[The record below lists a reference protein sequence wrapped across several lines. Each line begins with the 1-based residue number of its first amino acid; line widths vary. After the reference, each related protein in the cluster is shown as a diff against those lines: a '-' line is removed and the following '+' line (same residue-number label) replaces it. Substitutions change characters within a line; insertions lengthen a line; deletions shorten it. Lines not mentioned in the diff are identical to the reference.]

1 MQFAS
6 ALNRRCIAEQAT
18 SATRTRMWVRAK
30 VIIGSSNFSELK
42 LLFSGTVHLDSGES
56 NINNYLI
63 EKAALEKETGGAAFT
78 PIYFGGSRSVNVT
91 SGTAELLS
99 DAILPSSFSLAN
111 FARGSVYWA
120 RVLISVAPS
129 ASFPRTAIANGTN
142 ESTLMF
148 NPVTCGVSDVDGT
161 GVPSYGV
168 GTGGTGPSDF
178 NFALMF
184 APIVVG
190 VPISAGGKYFAG
202 IGDSILEGDGD
213 VTAIPGGGVYKGF
226 FARSLVDSDFVSNV
240 YAGCNFALYG
250 SIGSMWTTAP
260 VSKMLLKYAN
270 VTVEEYGTNDPTY
283 SWSAAIWAASKA
295 EGHYVIRTK
304 LLTQTSSSD
313 GWATTANQTKNA
325 NYTTPTGNRIVFNG
339 DIAAQEGILY
349 DDFVSFDTDVLHTDR
364 DLWKAPGYTD
374 DGLHPTSLAHE
385 AMAARLRAAYASI
398 VFVVPNWT
406 ISSPTVDSDAGT
418 VTSVLTLDAPAPA
431 GGVNGFFSTYDITA
445 VAPANYTARTA
456 VPISIAEGG
465 TTANLTVTIIP

>member
-6 ALNRRCIAEQAT
+6 ALNRRCIAAQAT

-30 VIIGSSNFSELK
+30 VIIGSNNFSELK
-42 LLFSGTVHLDSGES
+42 LLFSGTVHLSGGES
-56 NINNYLI
+56 NINDYII
-63 EKAALEKETGGAAFT
+63 EKAALEKETGGAAFA
-78 PIYFGGSRSVNVT
+78 PIYFGGLRSITVT
-91 SGTAELLS
+91 SGTTELLS
-99 DAILPSSFSLAN
+99 DAILPSAFSLAN

-129 ASFPRTAIANGTN
+129 GSFPRTAIANGTN

-190 VPISAGGKYFAG
+190 TPIGTGGKYFAG
-202 IGDSILEGDGD
+202 IGDSILEGAAD

-240 YAGCNFALYG
+240 QAGCNFALYG

-270 VTVEEYGTNDPTY
+270 VTVEEYGTNNPTY
-283 SWSAAIWAASKA
+283 AWSAAIWSAAKA

-313 GWATTANQTKNA
+313 AWATTANQTKNA

-364 DLWKAPGYTD
+364 DLWKAPGYTA

-385 AMAARLRAAYASI
+385 AMAARLRTAYAAI

-418 VTSVLTLDAPAPA
+418 VTLVVTLDAPALS
-431 GGVNGFFSTYDITA
+431 GGFSGLVNTNDITA
-445 VAPANYTARTA
+445 VAGVDYTAQVN
-456 VPISIAEGG
+456 VPFSIAEGN
-465 TTANLTVTIIP
+465 TTGNIVIPILP